1 MWYVWVSDKI
11 GLNALFFKEAGTL
24 PAAMVAVELLLCI
37 VGAYLMGSFNTAIF
51 ISKRIYGKDVRDYGS
66 GNGGLTNMLRVFGK
80 KAALYVLIGD
90 MLKSALAVFWGAWV
104 LGGVFSPEDGAYLAG
119 LFCVLGHIAP
129 IFYRFKGGKGVLA
142 AATMIL
148 LLNPTVFLVLIVVF
162 VAVVAISK
170 YISLGSVICGFIY
183 PFLIWIYHSQY
194 KSADR
199 QTSFFVMIFAFVVG
213 FLVIFMHRQNL
224 DRLAHGKENKLSFG
238 KKKQSPTDEDLES
251 DDEDEDDDDDLDD
264 DFEDDFDDDDSA
276 GEDASEG
283 NKA

>member
-1 MWYVWVSDKI
+1 MWYAWVSDKI
-11 GLNALFFKEAGTL
+11 GLNALLFKEAGTVS
-24 PAAMVAVELLLCI
+24 ATVVALELLLCV
-37 VGAYLMGSFNTAIF
+37 VGAYLMGSFNSAVF
-51 ISKRIYGKDVRDYGS
+51 ISKRLYGKDVRDYGS

-148 LLNPTVFLVLIVVF
+148 LLNPTVFLVLFTVF
-162 VAVVAISK
+162 VVVVAISK
-170 YISLGSVICGFIY
+170 YISLGSVLCGFIY
-183 PFLIWIYHSQY
+183 PFLIWLYHSQY
-194 KSADR
+194 KSEDN
-199 QTSFFVMIFAFVVG
+199 QTSFFVMIFAFVIG
-213 FLVIFMHRQNL
+213 FLVIFMHRENI

-238 KKKQSPTDEDLES
+238 KKKAQPQDGSVDEE
-251 DDEDEDDDDDLDD
+251 EEDDDDDSDEDD
-264 DFEDDFDDDDSA
+264 DYEDGDDSD
-276 GEDASEG
+276 EDLEDED
-283 NKA
+283 